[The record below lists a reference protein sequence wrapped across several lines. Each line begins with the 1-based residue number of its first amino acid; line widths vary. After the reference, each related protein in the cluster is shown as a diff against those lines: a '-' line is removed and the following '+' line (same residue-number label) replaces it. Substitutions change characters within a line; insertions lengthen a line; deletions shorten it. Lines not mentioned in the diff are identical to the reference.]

1 MPADTAQPGPEQAYF
16 DALAAGRFMLQ
27 HCEACDRSVF
37 YPRTLCPHCG
47 ADPLGWR
54 EASGRGTVY
63 ATSVVR
69 RRPEQGPSYNV
80 ALVDLE
86 EGPRMMSRVETI
98 APEAVAIGMPVTAV
112 IDRSGD
118 DPVVVFH
125 PAGSER

>member
-1 MPADTAQPGPEQAYF
+1 MSS
-16 DALAAGRFMLQ
+16 AAG
-27 HCEACDRSVF
+27 
-37 YPRTLCPHCG
+37 
-47 ADPLGWR
+47 
-54 EASGRGTVY
+54 
-63 ATSVVR
+63 
-69 RRPEQGPSYNV
+69 PEQGPSYNV

-86 EGPRMMSRVETI
+86 EGPRMMSRVEII